1 LDLRS
6 SSLSYCLFALHLV
19 SFSLLKESD
28 SDISF
33 SKFTEG
39 LKKIIYLN
47 FDCRIVS
54 FKYLA
59 SSYHIHRHGL

>member
-1 LDLRS
+1 
-6 SSLSYCLFALHLV
+6 LHLV

-39 LKKIIYLN
+39 LKKNYL
-47 FDCRIVS
+47 FE
-54 FKYLA
+54 F
-59 SSYHIHRHGL
+59 